1 MPYEFK
7 LPDIGEG
14 VVEGEIVRWLIK
26 EGDVV
31 IEDQP
36 MVEVMTDKANVEI
49 PSPISG
55 TVTRCFGKEGD
66 IIQVGDTLV
75 VIQASED
82 SGPVPKTSTVE
93 PPEKR
98 EIPADKKGL
107 KKESSP
113 SVRIQATPAVR
124 RKAREMGIDLNTVA
138 GSGPSGRITLD
149 DLDRVIP
156 SVAEV
161 PMKETPISTK
171 IPYRGIRR
179 KIGTHLQKSVQ
190 TAVHYT
196 YLEEVDVTELVA
208 LRDVCARDLNL
219 SHLTYLPFILKAVAL
234 GLRKYPVLN
243 SSLDEEREE
252 ILLKQDY
259 NIGIATATDQGL
271 VVPVVKHVDKKSIV
285 ALADEIQS
293 LIDKTR
299 KGKASLAD
307 LQDGTFTVTSLGP
320 LGGLA
325 ATPVI
330 NFPEVA
336 ILGIH
341 KIRQTPVVRE
351 GQITIRNI
359 MNVSIAA
366 DHRVIDGATA
376 AEFVHFVKRFLEHPG
391 LLALEAD

>member
-14 VVEGEIVRWLIK
+14 VVEGEIVRWLIQ
-26 EGDVV
+26 EGDNV

-55 TVTRCFGKEGD
+55 TVTRCIGKEGD

-75 VIQASED
+75 VIQAGEE
-82 SGPVPKTSTVE
+82 SGPAPKTSTVE
-93 PPEKR
+93 PPQKGEFPAEKK
-98 EIPADKKGL
+98 DL
-107 KKESSP
+107 KKESSQT
-113 SVRIQATPAVR
+113 VRIQATPAVR

-161 PMKETPISTK
+161 PMKETSISTK

-179 KIGTHLQKSVQ
+179 KIGKHLQKSVQ

-271 VVPVVKHVDKKSIV
+271 VVPVVKNVDKKSIV

-341 KIRQTPVVRE
+341 KIRQAPVVMG

-376 AEFVHFVKRFLEHPG
+376 AEFIHFVKRFLEHPG
-391 LLALEAD
+391 LLALES